1 MNSSSGSAPGEVS
14 TDRFT
19 QRSRYIGITTVFR
32 GDGNY
37 LLSHVSKD
45 CTYEEYPAVLKDT
58 TENILR
64 EIKQRNGWNPGD
76 NIRLIFHTY
85 KPLKNVEIAEIAK
98 RAAHTVGSEQTIE
111 FAFLTVTIEHPF
123 LVLDPAQAG
132 IPARYGTKKAVLC
145 SRTRH
150 DYATGSVHTPRLHQW
165 PSTKS
170 NTRTLPSPTPLLVHI
185 HKGSTFNDLAYR
197 SEQVLKFTGLNP
209 RSALPARKPVSIY
222 YSELIAKLPR
232 PPPMRGWLDTGGPQ
246 YETSVEQMV
255 SMMAFSTAY
264 AILRTKLTIEIA
276 QAPWPSPEAGFL
288 DYLQITTT
296 IAGAPHRPPVTQR
309 LAETPV
315 LASAGYQYSNPNS
328 SQLPEYDAQWATH
341 FRRLSQRQAFPIDRE
356 SFFYRPLD
364 LLGISIGARHCP
376 AVSIEDRRWLLDVI
390 QQGSKKLPRHS
401 RAYYLGTVA
410 AWFLGITWPVQEP
423 PPIDR
428 LPLATLCLLWW
439 LTEQKAVAMASG
451 LRVQERDLATLILQ
465 RAFTTQESIDDL
477 ADAGLILYATQSV
490 VNRTIRSRVEEQWHA
505 PLNEQEAQE
514 LVTHICDRFPVVAGS
529 LAKRHDDRETIV
541 IADEY
546 DVQDL
551 LGALLKLHFADVRP
565 EEWTPS
571 YAGTASRMDFLLKP
585 ERIVVEA
592 KMTRQNLGQKDV
604 VNQLAV
610 DILRYQ
616 SHQDCKTLVCF
627 VYDPS
632 GKCATPAA
640 LENDLSKDHELLR
653 VIVLVRPKLH

>member
-1 MNSSSGSAPGEVS
+1 MVAGSSEPE
-14 TDRFT
+14 T
-19 QRSRYIGITTVFR
+19 
-32 GDGNY
+32 
-37 LLSHVSKD
+37 
-45 CTYEEYPAVLKDT
+45 
-58 TENILR
+58 
-64 EIKQRNGWNPGD
+64 
-76 NIRLIFHTY
+76 
-85 KPLKNVEIAEIAK
+85 
-98 RAAHTVGSEQTIE
+98 
-111 FAFLTVTIEHPF
+111 
-123 LVLDPAQAG
+123 
-132 IPARYGTKKAVLC
+132 AR
-145 SRTRH
+145 
-150 DYATGSVHTPRLHQW
+150 
-165 PSTKS
+165 
-170 NTRTLPSPTPLLVHI
+170 
-185 HKGSTFNDLAYR
+185 
-197 SEQVLKFTGLNP
+197 EQVVLMITL
-209 RSALPARKPVSIY
+209 
-222 YSELIAKLPR
+222 
-232 PPPMRGWLDTGGPQ
+232 
-246 YETSVEQMV
+246 
-255 SMMAFSTAY
+255 STAY
-264 AILRTKLTIEIA
+264 AGLRAKLQFDTS

-296 IAGAPHRPPVTQR
+296 TAGAEQRPPVTQR

-315 LASAGYQYSNPNS
+315 LASAGYQYFNPKLRR
-328 SQLPEYDAQWATH
+328 LPQFDEQWAAH
-341 FRRLSQRQAFPIDRE
+341 FRRLSQRQPFPVDRE

-364 LLGISIGARHCP
+364 LLGISVGARHCP
-376 AVSIEDRRWLLDVI
+376 SVTTEDRRWFLDVLE
-390 QQGSKKLPRHS
+390 QGSTKLPNHS

-410 AWFLGITWPVQEP
+410 AWHLGVTWQVLEP